1 MAAQY
6 CEFIKSSIKF
16 WDPLWIF
23 SHKVN
28 RVKKRRPNGL
38 LNGGTESL
46 ERINQR
52 GLLVFEILLE
62 DEERQDRSNG
72 CQVEEGSCFLFPSCW
87 KLSFLVFFD
96 CSCNRSFFI
105 F

>member
-1 MAAQY
+1 MYICGCFLILQI
-6 CEFIKSSIKF
+6 EKEKT
-16 WDPLWIF
+16 
-23 SHKVN
+23 
-28 RVKKRRPNGL
+28 NGL

-72 CQVEEGSCFLFPSCW
+72 CQEEEGTCFLFPSC
-87 KLSFLVFFD
+87 
-96 CSCNRSFFI
+96 RE
-105 F
+105 